1 MKKGAKIAIAII
13 TPVVL
18 ASTIVGTVLGIKN
31 SKEKTTPSNPDSSVT
46 TPAQPDQPDVPN
58 VPEQPVQ
65 PDQPNTPDQPI
76 VEKTEQEYMQE
87 CKKKIEEIALE
98 KLQSTNSR
106 ATFSDIKILKINE
119 LNGKVFFTANKTIS
133 KTYKYFYELNLNTS
147 FKESTFE
154 QSLEI
159 LKSISPKGT
168 TLTYQMVLQEEVSEE
183 LYNQLCEYVLGKV
196 GLDGAEVL
204 NVTEFHS
211 VLGGSGM
218 RGTNLTILKDNKI
231 YTIEANAHSGG
242 LSEQEDH
249 INYMLASST
258 NEIKIVSEEDFKEF
272 FTE

>member
-31 SKEKTTPSNPDSSVT
+31 SKEKTTPSNPGSSVT

-87 CKKKIEEIALE
+87 CKE
-98 KLQSTNSR
+98 KLTSKVTAALQAKYTYGETTDVKIVKVNSLTGTVY
-106 ATFSDIKILKINE
+106 ATGVYHF
-119 LNGKVFFTANKTIS
+119 GKPTTC
-133 KTYKYFYELNLNTS
+133 FYELKTTLSGLDKLTYEEASKQFTNLEFNS
-147 FKESTFE
+147 VKKSNNIKES
-154 QSLEI
+154 
-159 LKSISPKGT
+159 
-168 TLTYQMVLQEEVSEE
+168 VSDE

-204 NVTEFHS
+204 NATKFTNINRMMGT
-211 VLGGSGM
+211 VLTVNKAG
-218 RGTNLTILKDNKI
+218 KI
-231 YTIEANAHSGG
+231 YSVQARTHSAPG
-242 LSEQEDH
+242 SNESH

-258 NEIKIVSEEDFKEF
+258 NEIKIISEEDFKEF

>member
-31 SKEKTTPSNPDSSVT
+31 SKEKTTPSNPGSSVT

-87 CKKKIEEIALE
+87 CKE
-98 KLQSTNSR
+98 KLKTAIENYVLNYMGRGSVKCNTY
-106 ATFSDIKILKINE
+106 KLNE
-119 LNGKVFFTANKTIS
+119 LDGKIYTSIDY
-133 KTYKYFYELNLNTS
+133 TYRNNTMTYFYTMNTNLNDLNKSTYEETS
-147 FKESTFE
+147 K
-154 QSLEI
+154 SLESVN
-159 LKSISPKGT
+159 LSSIIQFSNIKNS
-168 TLTYQMVLQEEVSEE
+168 VSEE

-204 NVTEFHS
+204 NATEFSTNKNRMYETTLS
-211 VLGGSGM
+211 VFK
-218 RGTNLTILKDNKI
+218 NNKI
-231 YTIEANAHSGG
+231 YQVSASVISSG
-242 LSEQEDH
+242 SQEDH
-249 INYMLASST
+249 INKLMIEGRT
-258 NEIKIVSEEDFKEF
+258 KEIKIVSEEDFKEF
-272 FTE
+272 FAE

>member
-31 SKEKTTPSNPDSSVT
+31 SKENTTPANPGSSVT
-46 TPAQPDQPDVPN
+46 TPAQPDQPNVPN

-87 CKKKIEEIALE
+87 CKE
-98 KLQSTNSR
+98 KLKTAIENYVLNYMGRGSVKCNTY
-106 ATFSDIKILKINE
+106 KLNE
-119 LNGKVFFTANKTIS
+119 LDGKIYTSIDY
-133 KTYKYFYELNLNTS
+133 TYRNNTVTYFYTMNTNLNDLNKSTYEETS
-147 FKESTFE
+147 K
-154 QSLEI
+154 SLESVN
-159 LKSISPKGT
+159 LSSIIQFSNIKNS
-168 TLTYQMVLQEEVSEE
+168 VSEE

-204 NVTEFHS
+204 NATEFKVNNNSMYETTLS
-211 VLGGSGM
+211 VCK
-218 RGTNLTILKDNKI
+218 NDKI
-231 YTIEANAHSGG
+231 YQVSASVISDG
-242 LSEQEDH
+242 SQEDH
-249 INYMLASST
+249 INKLMIEGRT
-258 NEIKIVSEEDFKEF
+258 KEIKIVSEEDFKEF

>member
-31 SKEKTTPSNPDSSVT
+31 SKENTTPANPGSSVT

-98 KLQSTNSR
+98 KLQSTTKR
-106 ATFSDIKILKINE
+106 GTFDNINILKTNK
-119 LNGKVFFTANKTIS
+119 LNGKVYLTADRNLGGNIDL
-133 KTYKYFYELNLNTS
+133 FYELNLGKN
-147 FKESTFE
+147 FENSTYE
-154 QSLEI
+154 QSLKT
-159 LKSISPKGT
+159 LSSISAKSDT
-168 TLTYQMVLQEEVSEE
+168 VLTSQRMIKNSVSEE

-204 NVTEFHS
+204 NATEFKVNNNSMYETVLS
-211 VLGGSGM
+211 VFK
-218 RGTNLTILKDNKI
+218 NNKI
-231 YTIEANAHSGG
+231 YQVSASVISYG
-242 LSEQEDH
+242 SQEDH
-249 INYMLASST
+249 INKLMIEGRT
-258 NEIKIVSEEDFKEF
+258 KEIKIVSEEDFKEF

>member
-31 SKEKTTPSNPDSSVT
+31 SKENTTPANPDSSVT
-46 TPAQPDQPDVPN
+46 TPAQPDQPNIPN

-204 NVTEFHS
+204 NATEFKVNDNSMYETVLS
-211 VLGGSGM
+211 VFK
-218 RGTNLTILKDNKI
+218 NNKI
-231 YTIEANAHSGG
+231 YQVSASVISDG
-242 LSEQEDH
+242 SQEDH
-249 INYMLASST
+249 INKLMT
-258 NEIKIVSEEDFKEF
+258 EGRTKEIKIISEENFKEF

>member
-31 SKEKTTPSNPDSSVT
+31 SKENTTPANPDSSVT

-87 CKKKIEEIALE
+87 CKE
-98 KLQSTNSR
+98 KLTSKVTAALQAKYTYGETTDVKIVKVNSLTGTVY
-106 ATFSDIKILKINE
+106 ATGVYHF
-119 LNGKVFFTANKTIS
+119 GKPTTC
-133 KTYKYFYELNLNTS
+133 FYELKTTLSGLDKLTYEEASKQFTNLEFNS
-147 FKESTFE
+147 VKKSYNIKES
-154 QSLEI
+154 
-159 LKSISPKGT
+159 
-168 TLTYQMVLQEEVSEE
+168 VSEE

-204 NVTEFHS
+204 NATKFSTNKNRMYETTLS
-211 VLGGSGM
+211 VFK
-218 RGTNLTILKDNKI
+218 NNKI
-231 YTIEANAHSGG
+231 YQVSASVISDG
-242 LSEQEDH
+242 SQEDH
-249 INYMLASST
+249 INKLMIEGRT
-258 NEIKIVSEEDFKEF
+258 KEIKIISEEDFKEF